1 MKKLSTWYNKLGALL
16 LVTAVAALLI
26 LPAAKPIAAATQ
38 NYFTGVPVVTFPIQ
52 LSGNYT
58 ATTNNAARFVV
69 PYKMRVIGVGAIARN
84 TSAGALD
91 VNVTDDGTSMLSSAI
106 NVSTSAWTE
115 GTIANASVTDESLL
129 AVNLSISGASPGW
142 SDITV
147 LITGV
152 RE

>member
-1 MKKLSTWYNKLGALL
+1 MKTLSSWYKKLGALTVVVL
-16 LVTAVAALLI
+16 VAAVLI
-26 LPAAKPIAAATQ
+26 LPAAGPVVSATQ

-52 LSGNYT
+52 LSGTYT

-91 VNVTDDGTSMLSSAI
+91 VDVTDDGTSLLSSAV
-106 NVSTSAWTE
+106 NVSTGAWTE
-115 GTIANASVTDESLL
+115 GTIANASVADESLL
-129 AVNLSISGASPGW
+129 AVNLSIGGANPGW
-142 SDITV
+142 SDVTV